1 MLGSAMAVHPDRVD
15 SHNSPAKIPQA
26 QGAAPRFLTSSA
38 PSQYWKAPN
47 SKSTTNNERLTIA
60 SLFPR
65 PQGRN

>member
-1 MLGSAMAVHPDRVD
+1 VD

-26 QGAAPRFLTSSA
+26 QGAPPRFLNSSA
-38 PSQYWKAPN
+38 PSQYWKSA
-47 SKSTTNNERLTIA
+47 KSTVNNERLTIA